1 MMGLTGASSISA
13 AAVFLQGI
21 LSFFS
26 PCVLPLIPV
35 YAVFLAGGR
44 AGAAG
49 RTGAADPSGSVDGA
63 AQERGASRRRLLV
76 NTLLFV
82 IGIGFSF
89 FLLGLGMTSLGRF
102 FASKRQL
109 ITRAGA
115 VLIML
120 LGLYQLGVFGES
132 ELLSRERRLPVDV
145 SKLAGS
151 PLAALITGFVF
162 SFSWTPCVGPALSSV
177 LLMAGSAESR
187 GAGLALIAL
196 YTLGFCIPF
205 MALGLFSDSAV
216 AFFRRNRGF
225 AARSAKIGGAL
236 MLAVGVL
243 MFNGELG
250 RLSGALAGSG
260 SLPGETAAVSEEA
273 KAPGESAGA
282 GGPADE
288 GSGAQDASGAD
299 ALSWREMSF
308 RDQFGNEHRIS
319 DYEGKVVFLNF
330 WGTWCPPCR
339 AEMPD
344 IQELYEELEADD
356 KSEAAV
362 VAVAFPGFSG
372 EGSADEV
379 AAFLEKNGYTYPV
392 LMDTEAVLAQEFA
405 ISAFPT
411 TFMIKKEGDVY
422 GYAVGGLDKASMYNI
437 IEQTLNAS
445 GSSGK
450 RETD

>member
-1 MMGLTGASSISA
+1 MGLTGASSISA

-44 AGAAG
+44 TGRPGADDPAGCAGGAAE
-49 RTGAADPSGSVDGA
+49 
-63 AQERGASRRRLLV
+63 ERGASRRRLLV

-115 VLIML
+115 VIIML

-132 ELLSRERRLPVDV
+132 ELMSRERRLPVDV

-151 PLAALITGFVF
+151 PLAALVAGFVF

-187 GAGLALIAL
+187 GAGLALITL

-205 MALGLFSDSAV
+205 MALGLFSDSAA

-243 MFNGELG
+243 MFSGELG

-260 SLPGETAAVSEEA
+260 SQPGETASVSEEA
-273 KAPGESAGA
+273 KAPGEGSGG
-282 GGPADE
+282 GGPAEE

-299 ALSWREMSF
+299 ALGWREMSF

>member
-1 MMGLTGASSISA
+1 MGLTGASSISA

-44 AGAAG
+44 TGRPGADDASG
-49 RTGAADPSGSVDGA
+49 YANDAAP
-63 AQERGASRRRLLV
+63 ERGASRRRLLV

-115 VLIML
+115 VIIML

-132 ELLSRERRLPVDV
+132 ELMSRERRLPVDV

-151 PLAALITGFVF
+151 PLAALVAGFVF

-243 MFNGELG
+243 MFSGELG

-260 SLPGETAAVSEEA
+260 SQPGETAAVSEEA
-273 KAPGESAGA
+273 KAPGEGSGA

-392 LMDTEAVLAQEFA
+392 LMDTEAVLAQEFE